1 NRLRDA
7 LPPRG
12 ERAGPASPTASGCR
26 RSLDSGQPIQL
37 GRSPPGLGAVTDRIV
52 AAEPCRADELRVEF
66 ERRRIDR
73 RDGAQTP
80 GALLPRAERVGEAG
94 TRLAPTSF
102 GSRGGQALE
111 HCACTG
117 RGREIEV
124 AVANLNLL
132 DDVGTQGSCC
142 RRAGGEKCEQDCA
155 ARKSEGFHEQA
166 PYERWGVADEIR
178 RDANLIRR
186 AALGGLRVPPLSEGD
201 V

>member
-1 NRLRDA
+1 SRRERGWSVTGTTWATGSPSARSVPGDRASTCGGFPNGANRLRDA

-26 RSLDSGQPIQL
+26 RSLDSGQPIQP

-132 DDVGTQGSCC
+132 DDVG
-142 RRAGGEKCEQDCA
+142 
-155 ARKSEGFHEQA
+155 
-166 PYERWGVADEIR
+166 
-178 RDANLIRR
+178 
-186 AALGGLRVPPLSEGD
+186 
-201 V
+201 